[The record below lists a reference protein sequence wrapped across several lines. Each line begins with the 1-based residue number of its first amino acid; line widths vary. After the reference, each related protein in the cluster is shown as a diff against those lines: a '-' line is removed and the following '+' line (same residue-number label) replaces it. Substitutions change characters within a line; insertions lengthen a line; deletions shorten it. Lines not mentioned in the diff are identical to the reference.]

1 MRATEVLVAAALLCS
16 ACQRPMGELA
26 QVEVGL
32 GATVPANVASISVFV
47 IRDRSVVA
55 SATVAPTQRFISFG
69 VPAEVPLDFRI
80 VARTD
85 LPGPPGIDR
94 MPAFVGS
101 LVRSIPLRSET
112 TSVAITAHP
121 AGVLTVLDRVLPE
134 DERPS
139 DPVHVILESDGAR
152 SYSPELDLRGEGGS
166 YAFVVRA
173 GGYHATTDPLV
184 ALLDATGAIFVG
196 AEQETLVPLGL
207 LPPPSPVLPED
218 PIGLEVALEPGPAVE
233 EPGLVRLRGAPP
245 EALRLA
251 ITATS
256 AEGSAVIDPNVELA
270 VRVITVPEDAVAL
283 LDLDPIL
290 GLPASVRLE
299 ARAAGRAIVAVDT
312 LLPSGRRLRSS
323 FPFVVLEPGV
333 VPGPPA
339 QVVLR
344 LRDPFELR
352 TGTELWIEILDQA
365 GRRSEGVTTLDFSGS
380 DPWVDLGTG
389 PAAILRRENKGFL
402 SRRIA
407 APSGP
412 RGLARAL
419 RLVATSTDGVVFSGT
434 SSISLPAV
442 DAE

>member
-1 MRATEVLVAAALLCS
+1 MRGTELIVAALLLG
-16 ACQRPMGELA
+16 ACQRPEGELA

-32 GATVPANVASISVFV
+32 GASVPANVASISVFV

-69 VPAEVPLDFRI
+69 VPAEVPLDFRV

-152 SYSPELDLRGEGGS
+152 SYSPELDLFGEGGS

-173 GGYHATTDPLV
+173 GAYHAVADPLV
-184 ALLDATGAIFVG
+184 AQLDATGAIFVG
-196 AEQETLVPLGL
+196 SEQETLVPLGL
-207 LPPPSPVLPED
+207 LPPADPVSPED
-218 PIGLEVALEPGPAVE
+218 PAGLTVALEPGPAVE
-233 EPGLVRLRGAPP
+233 EPELVRLSGAQP
-245 EALRLA
+245 EPLRLS

-256 AEGSAVIDPNVELA
+256 VEGAAIVDPSVELA
-270 VRVITVPEDAVAL
+270 VRVIAVPEDAVTL
-283 LDLDPIL
+283 LDLDPIV
-290 GLPASVRLE
+290 GLPASVRLS
-299 ARAAGRAIVAVDT
+299 ARAEGRVIVAVDT
-312 LLPSGRRLRSS
+312 LLASGRTLRAS
-323 FPFVVLEPGV
+323 FPFVVLGAGV
-333 VPGPPA
+333 IPGPPA

-352 TGTELWIEILDQA
+352 SGTELWIEILDQA
-365 GRRSEGVTTLDFSGS
+365 GHRSDGVTTLDFSGT

-389 PAAILRRENKGFL
+389 PAALLRRENRGFL

-412 RGLARAL
+412 RGTPRAL
-419 RLVATSTDGVVFSGT
+419 RLVATSTDGVMFSGT
-434 SSISLPAV
+434 SSISLPAI